1 MIYIL
6 FYNKKIYIFTKM
18 ESIPYDKR
26 SGKIWFNGKTVE
38 WADANI
44 HILNHGLH
52 YASCV
57 FEGER
62 VYEGEIFKLEEHTQ
76 RLFHSARRMG
86 IEVPY
91 SEDEIN
97 KACKAIVNIQ
107 KVQNGYVRP
116 LVWRGSEMMA
126 ISAQKNK
133 IHVAIATWEW
143 GSYFDPKLKLNGIK
157 LNISSWRRP
166 APNTI
171 PWDTKASGLYMI
183 CTLSKHEAEAKG
195 FTDSLMLDHEGNIA
209 EATGANIFFKDKK
222 GEIHTP
228 IPDSFLD
235 GITRRE
241 VIKIA
246 KSKNIKVIERKIK
259 PEEIKDFVGCFLTGT
274 AAEVTPVSE
283 ISEYKFEV
291 CDVIKD
297 LNETYQTL
305 VRKNLRLNFF

>member
-1 MIYIL
+1 
-6 FYNKKIYIFTKM
+6 M

-26 SGKIWFNGKTVE
+26 SGKIWFNGQTVD

-62 VYEGEIFKLEEHTQ
+62 VYEGEIFKLEDHTE
-76 RLFHSARRMG
+76 RLFHSANRMG
-86 IEVPY
+86 IKVPY
-91 SEDEIN
+91 SQAEIN
-97 KACKAIVNIQ
+97 EASKNIVNIQ
-107 KVQNGYVRP
+107 NVQNGYVRP
-116 LVWRGSEMMA
+116 LIWRGSEMMA

-133 IHVAIATWEW
+133 VHVAIATWEW

-157 LNISSWRRP
+157 LNISNWRRP

-195 FTDSLMLDHEGNIA
+195 YTDSLMLDFEGNIA
-209 EATGANIFFKDKK
+209 EATGANIFFKNKS
-222 GEIHTP
+222 GELHTP

-246 KSKNIKVIERKIK
+246 KSKGIKVVERKIK
-259 PEEIKDFVGCFLTGT
+259 PEEMKDFVGCFLTGT
-274 AAEVTPVSE
+274 AAEVTPVSQ
-283 ISEYKFEV
+283 IAQNNFKV
-291 CDVIKD
+291 CELITD
-297 LNETYQTL
+297 LNKSYQNL
-305 VRKNLRLNFF
+305 VRKKSAA

>member
-1 MIYIL
+1 
-6 FYNKKIYIFTKM
+6 M
-18 ESIPYDKR
+18 ESVPYDKR
-26 SGKIWFNGKTVE
+26 SGKIWFNGKTVD

-62 VYEGEIFKLEEHTQ
+62 VYEGEIFKLEEHTE
-76 RLFHSARRMG
+76 RLFYSAKRMG
-86 IEVPY
+86 ITVPY
-91 SEDEIN
+91 TQAEIN
-97 KACKAIVNIQ
+97 DACIGITNIQ

-116 LVWRGSEMMA
+116 LIWRGSEMMA

-157 LNISSWRRP
+157 LDISKWRRP

-171 PWDTKASGLYMI
+171 PWDTKAAGLYMI
-183 CTLSKHEAEAKG
+183 CTLSKHEAEAQG

-209 EATGANIFFKDKK
+209 EATGANVFFKNKS
-222 GEIHTP
+222 GELHTP
-228 IPDSFLD
+228 TPDSFLD

-241 VIKIA
+241 IIKIA
-246 KSKNIKVIERKIK
+246 NTKGIKVVERKIR
-259 PEEIKDFVGCFLTGT
+259 PEEMKDFIGCFLTGT
-274 AAEVTPVSE
+274 AAEVTPVSQ
-283 ISEYKFEV
+283 IAKYNFKV
-291 CDVIKD
+291 CNLITD
-297 LNETYQTL
+297 LNESYQIL
-305 VRKNLRLNFF
+305 VRKKSDA